1 MSSDSS
7 SLPRLVFT
15 DLDGTLLDH
24 DSYRWQPAAPWL
36 ERLRLSNVMVI
47 PVTSKTRAELMP
59 LRRELGL
66 HDSPFIAEN
75 GAVIGLPPAW
85 QHARLDRNPV
95 HVDGLAIKTPGI
107 DISFLRTRLGVLR
120 ERLDVRFRGMWELSV
135 EEIMS
140 LTGLSEPQA
149 RLARVREGCEP
160 LVWDDSDM
168 ALAGFRHALEAD
180 GLCLL
185 RGGRFWHA
193 MGQLNKGDGV
203 RWLVERYRSLRG
215 RLPQTLGLG
224 DGPNDVPLLE
234 AVDRAVLIPGQH
246 GQVVSLGNAY
256 QYHSQH
262 PGPRGWAEGLDHWWG
277 SELPTPPA
285 MALKNKDNDEESLG

>member
-1 MSSDSS
+1 MSSATP

-24 DSYRWQPAAPWL
+24 DSYEWQPAVPWL
-36 ERLRLSNVMVI
+36 ERLRHAGVAVI

-66 HDSPFIAEN
+66 KDTPFIAEN

-85 QHARLDRNPV
+85 QHARLDRDPNF
-95 HVDGLAIKTPGI
+95 VDGLAVKTPGI
-107 DISFLRTRLGVLR
+107 DISFLRTRLGVMR
-120 ERLDVRFRGMWELSV
+120 ERLGVRFRSMGELSID
-135 EEIMS
+135 EIMS

-160 LVWDDSDM
+160 LVWDDTEM
-168 ALAGFRHALEAD
+168 ALVDFRQALEAD

-193 MGQLNKGDGV
+193 MGQLDKGDGV
-203 RWLVERYRSLRG
+203 RWLVERYQALRG
-215 RLPQTLGLG
+215 RRPLTLGLG

-234 AVDRAVLIPGQH
+234 AVDRAVLIPGHH
-246 GQVVSLGNAY
+246 GHTVNLGNAH
-256 QYHSQH
+256 QFHARQ
-262 PGPRGWAEGLDHWWG
+262 PGPTGWAEGLDYWWG
-277 SELPTPPA
+277 DELPKPFDEQSPP
-285 MALKNKDNDEESLG
+285 